1 MTKLLIA
8 EDDQLLRQLLE
19 ATLRAH
25 YPDMV
30 LVANGEAALEHLRR
44 HPVDVLVTDWM
55 MPGIDGIELVRRVR
69 RECSP
74 PPFIVMS
81 TVLGSKEAREH
92 ALRSGA
98 DDFLAKPSTPS
109 EIRACLDLAGKRHAS
124 SRKLPVARRV
134 GVAAQAPRPNQP
146 APAHVVVAVATSTG
160 GPDALHELFAE
171 QSLPQDCVYLVTLH
185 GPEWMFGS
193 VVEALQRHARL
204 RVVLAE
210 DGARAEPGNVYFAC
224 KGRHLL
230 IDPALRLRL
239 DGSAPEHFL
248 RPAADPMFRSVARSL
263 GSHALAVVLTGM
275 GQDGAA
281 GAAEI
286 AAAGGK
292 VLVQDPATAVVGG
305 MPSATIELGVASA
318 VVPLSAMGRA
328 IVRHVEALGGGP
340 RQPTQRPSV
349 LQRP

>member
-1 MTKLLIA
+1 LTKVLIA

-19 ATLRAH
+19 ATLRPH
-25 YPDMV
+25 YPELV
-30 LVANGEAALEHLRR
+30 LVANGEAALEHLKRQ
-44 HPVDVLVTDWM
+44 PVDVLVTDWM

-74 PPFIVMS
+74 PPFIIMS

-109 EIRACLDLAGKRHAS
+109 EIRACLELAGKRHAS
-124 SRKLPVARRV
+124 SRKLLV
-134 GVAAQAPRPNQP
+134 APRVDISAQP
-146 APAHVVVAVATSTG
+146 ARAGQATPAHVVVAVATSTG

-171 QSLPQDCVYLVTLH
+171 QALPRDCAYVVTLH

-204 RVVLAE
+204 RILLAE
-210 DGARAEPGNVYFAC
+210 DGMRAEPGNVYFAC

-230 IDPALRLRL
+230 IDHALRLRL
-239 DGSAPEHFL
+239 DASPPEHFL
-248 RPAADPMFRSVARSL
+248 RPAADPMLRSVARSL
-263 GSHALAVVLTGM
+263 GAHAIAVVLTGM

-281 GAAEI
+281 GAAEV
-286 AAAGGK
+286 AAAGGV
-292 VLVQDPATAVVGG
+292 VLVQDPTTAVVGG
-305 MPSATIELGVASA
+305 MPNATIELGVATA
-318 VVPLSAMGRA
+318 VVPLTAMGRSIA
-328 IVRHVEALGGGP
+328 RHADGLSASL
-340 RQPTQRPSV
+340 RQRQRAAGT

>member
-1 MTKLLIA
+1 MTKVLIA

-19 ATLRAH
+19 ATLRPH
-25 YPDMV
+25 YPELV
-30 LVANGEAALEHLRR
+30 LVPHGEAALEHLRR
-44 HPVDVLVTDWM
+44 QPVDVLVTDWM

-69 RECSP
+69 RECAR
-74 PPFIVMS
+74 PPFIIMS

-109 EIRACLDLAGKRHAS
+109 EIRACLELAGKRQAS
-124 SRKLPVARRV
+124 SQKLRAAPRVDIAARPLR
-134 GVAAQAPRPNQP
+134 AAQTAPS
-146 APAHVVVAVATSTG
+146 HVVVAIATSTG

-171 QSLPQDCVYLVTLH
+171 QALPRDCAYLVTLH

-193 VVEALQRHARL
+193 VVDALQRHAPL
-204 RVVLAE
+204 RILLAE
-210 DGARAEPGNVYFAC
+210 DGMRAEPGNVYFAC

-230 IDPALRLRL
+230 IEPTLRLRL
-239 DGSAPEHFL
+239 DGSPPEHFL
-248 RPAADPMFRSVARSL
+248 RPAADPMLRSVARSL
-263 GSHALAVVLTGM
+263 GTYGIAVVLTGM

-281 GAAEI
+281 GAAEV
-286 AAAGGK
+286 AAAGGV

-305 MPSATIELGVASA
+305 MPGATIDLGVATDVAPLTAMGKSISRHA
-318 VVPLSAMGRA
+318 EGLSAALRQ
-328 IVRHVEALGGGP
+328 RHAP
-340 RQPTQRPSV
+340 ASP